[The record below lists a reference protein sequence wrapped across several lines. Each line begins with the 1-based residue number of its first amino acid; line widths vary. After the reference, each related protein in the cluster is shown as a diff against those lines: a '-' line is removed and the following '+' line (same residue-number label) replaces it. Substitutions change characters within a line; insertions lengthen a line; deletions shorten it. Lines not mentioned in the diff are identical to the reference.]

1 MTYDKDQDLRTGIA
15 GVHDVLGRENI
26 NVDMKKTEE
35 VKRVE
40 SIFLPQPESFKNKTI
55 NFTLIQ
61 LPHDERSGTA
71 VFPLGLGYLARILRD
86 IGVTVK
92 IIDAHAEQL
101 SVDDVVLKINEQ
113 KPDFVGIGALSTQYG
128 IVKLF
133 SKKIKKL
140 LPDVPIIVGAQL
152 AHYSYD
158 VVLKNTL
165 VDVCVV
171 GEGEITIQD
180 LVYNFNKLE
189 NVKGIAFRDP
199 NGNVVQ
205 NAPRQRI
212 KNPDIIPFP
221 AWDLFHMDYY
231 LTAGF
236 FGSSSKRTMNV
247 LASRG
252 CPYSCTFC
260 SLSFPNVTY
269 RSSENVIA
277 EILELKNLY
286 GVDGIIFSD
295 ELFVIS
301 KKRVL
306 DFCEKIKPVGIEWG
320 GQGRANVVNDDKD
333 FLKAMKDAGAVYIGY
348 GLESATDEIL
358 SSMMKKTSRQQN
370 YNAVDAARS
379 VGLKVVAQ
387 YMMGFPGENL
397 NSIRETVKF
406 FKELDYCPPLGLET
420 QPFISLTTALPG
432 SQLYV
437 DCLASG
443 LIKDEDEYL
452 EQITTGYFYN
462 KEVVVNL
469 TDFSDEELLGFK
481 MAAEQ
486 EIYENVVNNAI
497 KNNRFFVYKFLIE
510 RIIREV
516 KLHGIKHT
524 LAVIKQKLKKIILK
538 SLREPRNIFDKSNL
552 LPSMQTD
559 YITRTDYRRLLKD
572 GLSKKESE

>member
-1 MTYDKDQDLRTGIA
+1 MQHDDKVILRTGIA

-40 SIFLPQPESFKNKTI
+40 TIFLPQPKTFKKKRI
-55 NFTLIQ
+55 HFTLIQ

-71 VFPLGLGYLARILRD
+71 IFPLGLGYLARILRD
-86 IGVTVK
+86 IGVTVDV
-92 IIDAHAEQL
+92 IDAHAEQL
-101 SVDDVVLKINEQ
+101 TVSEVVLKIKDKN
-113 KPDFVGIGALSTQYG
+113 PDYVGISALSTQYG
-128 IVKLF
+128 IVKSF
-133 SKKIKKL
+133 SKKIKEIKPEL
-140 LPDVPIIVGAQL
+140 PIILGAQL

-158 VVLKNTL
+158 VVLNNTL
-165 VDVCVV
+165 VDVCVI

-180 LVYNFNKLE
+180 LVYNFEKLDE
-189 NVKGIAFRDP
+189 IKGIAYRDSKK
-199 NGNVVQ
+199 NIVK
-205 NAPRQRI
+205 NAARQRI

-221 AWDLFHMDYY
+221 AWELFNMDYY

-236 FGSSSKRTMNV
+236 FGSNSKRTMNV

-277 EILELKNLY
+277 EILELKKLY
-286 GVDGIIFSD
+286 GIDGIIFSD

-306 DFCEKIKPVGIEWG
+306 DFCQKVKPLGIEWG
-320 GQGRANVVNDDKD
+320 GQGRANVVDDD
-333 FLKAMKDAGAVYIGY
+333 TEFLQAMKDAGAVYIGY
-348 GLESATDEIL
+348 GLESATDKIL
-358 SSMMKKTSRQQN
+358 SGMMKKTSRKQN
-370 YNAVDAARS
+370 YNAVVAARS

-397 NSIRETVKF
+397 ESIRETVKF

-437 DCLASG
+437 DCLANG

-452 EQITTGYFYN
+452 EKITTGYFYN
-462 KEVVVNL
+462 KDVVVNL
-469 TDFSDEELLGFK
+469 TDFSDEELLGYK
-481 MAAEQ
+481 TAAEQ

-497 KNNRFFVYKFLIE
+497 KNDPFFLYKFLIE
-510 RIIREV
+510 RILREI
-516 KLHGIKHT
+516 KLHGIRSTSH
-524 LAVIKQKLKKIILK
+524 VIRQKLSKLILK
-538 SLREPRNIFDKSNL
+538 FLKDPRKIFDKSNL

-559 YITRTDYRRLLKD
+559 YVTKTDYRRLLKD
-572 GLSKKESE
+572 ELRKNPSE